1 MSTGTSVPLPTPSL
15 HPALPHSRLGAP
27 GWAEPRAAGLAWG
40 CSPGG
45 PKPPA
50 WRPVPTWPCSLP
62 MPARCMYKTVGSPS
76 TAAHPQHPWHPHSSP
91 PAAPCSKAAV
101 HSFKHGPIKVGQG
114 ERRKALPTP
123 KPPPTTLARGGRGT
137 TGYLESFSHAIVGE
151 GTVPKRG
158 AQGGLGENMRTTSP
172 TYLVLSVFGGT
183 SGHQGRGQTPP

>member
-1 MSTGTSVPLPTPSL
+1 MSDLSTGTSVPLPTPSL

-123 KPPPTTLARGGRGT
+123 KPPPPPWLGVVEAPRDTWRVSAMPLWGKELCPKGEPRVVWGRT
-137 TGYLESFSHAIVGE
+137 CEQPAPLI
-151 GTVPKRG
+151 
-158 AQGGLGENMRTTSP
+158 
-172 TYLVLSVFGGT
+172 
-183 SGHQGRGQTPP
+183 